1 MIVTSIKLNQF
12 RNYEALALQPHE
24 RLTALV
30 GQNAQGKTNIVEAV
44 YLLATG
50 RSHRTSRDGELI
62 QWGKEGAYLRIDV
75 RRSIEHRLEMRIV
88 RGGRKQIKKDGAPLR
103 RMGELMGCLN
113 VVMFSPEDLRL
124 VKDGP
129 GERRRFMDVLLCQ
142 IRPAYFYAL
151 SNYQRALSQRNALL
165 KEVGFKKQGEEVLEV
180 WEEQLARSGALICL
194 HRAQLMEL
202 LLPLAQEM
210 HGRVS
215 GGREELSVQYE
226 PNVSAS
232 TLEDCVEALLEA
244 LRRERPDDLRRGLT
258 GKGPHRD
265 DISLRLNGCDLRAF
279 GSQGQQRTAALA
291 LKLAELQAMERDTG
305 HSPVLLLDDV
315 MSELDET
322 RQSLLLRSIEK
333 YQTILTCTQLPEG
346 AFGAIYEVT
355 EGSVKKKEHP

>member
-75 RRSIEHRLEMRIV
+75 RRSIEHRLEMRNCPGWAQADQKG
-88 RGGRKQIKKDGAPLR
+88 RSAPTQDGGAHGLSQCG
-103 RMGELMGCLN
+103 
-113 VVMFSPEDLRL
+113 
-124 VKDGP
+124 
-129 GERRRFMDVLLCQ
+129 DVLSRRSAPCQ
-142 IRPAYFYAL
+142 GRPGRAAQVHGCAALPDSPSVFYAL

-244 LRRERPDDLRRGLT
+244 LRRERARRPAPGFD
-258 GKGPHRD
+258 R
-265 DISLRLNGCDLRAF
+265 
-279 GSQGQQRTAALA
+279 QRPPS
-291 LKLAELQAMERDTG
+291 G
-305 HSPVLLLDDV
+305 
-315 MSELDET
+315 
-322 RQSLLLRSIEK
+322 
-333 YQTILTCTQLPEG
+333 
-346 AFGAIYEVT
+346 
-355 EGSVKKKEHP
+355 